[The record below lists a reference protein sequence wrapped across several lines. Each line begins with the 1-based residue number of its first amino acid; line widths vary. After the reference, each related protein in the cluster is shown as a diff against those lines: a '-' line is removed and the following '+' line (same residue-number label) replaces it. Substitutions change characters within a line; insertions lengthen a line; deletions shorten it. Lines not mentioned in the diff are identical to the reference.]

1 MSPEQPSEVMP
12 GAAAQVC
19 SRPQWMPFRTGIE
32 IKRLFKHPDTG
43 YEVAMLR
50 YAPGA
55 SAPLHRH
62 RADEHVFVLSG
73 SQRDERG
80 TYSAGSYVYNAA
92 GTCHSVHSE
101 GGCEVLIHWLA
112 PVEFL

>member
-1 MSPEQPSEVMP
+1 MSREQPSGVVP
-12 GAAAQVC
+12 GAVAHG
-19 SRPQWMPFRTGIE
+19 SSEPQWMPFRTGIE

-62 RADEHVFVLSG
+62 RADEHVFVLCG
-73 SQRDERG
+73 NQCDERG
-80 TYSAGSYVYNAA
+80 TYGAGSYVYNAA
-92 GTCHSVHSE
+92 GTCHSVRSE

-112 PVEFL
+112 PVDFL

>member
-1 MSPEQPSEVMP
+1 MSQAQPSGVTL
-12 GAAAQVC
+12 GAASAG
-19 SRPQWMPFRTGIE
+19 STEPQWVPFRPGIE

-80 TYSAGSYVYNAA
+80 SYPAGSYVYNAA
-92 GTCHSVHSE
+92 GTSHSVRSDH
-101 GGCEVLIHWLA
+101 GCEVLIHWLA

>member
-1 MSPEQPSEVMP
+1 MSHAERNPAIPESASAGPAEP
-12 GAAAQVC
+12 G
-19 SRPQWMPFRTGIE
+19 WMPFRTGVE
-32 IKRLFKHPDTG
+32 IKRLFRHPVTG

-55 SAPLHRH
+55 AAPLHRH
-62 RADEHVFVLSG
+62 TADEHIYVLAG

-80 TYSAGSYVYNAA
+80 QFGAGSYVYNAA
-92 GTCHSVHSE
+92 GTCHSVRSDE
-101 GGCEVLIHWLA
+101 GCVVLIHWLA